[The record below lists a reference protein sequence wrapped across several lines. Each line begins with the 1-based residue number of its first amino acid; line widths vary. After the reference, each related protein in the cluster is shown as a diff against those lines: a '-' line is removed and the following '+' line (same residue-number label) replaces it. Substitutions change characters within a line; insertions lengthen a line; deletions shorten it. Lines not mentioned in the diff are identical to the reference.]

1 MGTTIVLAISL
12 LTIVPAQ
19 AQTAGDK
26 VVEPARAPETE
37 RVKADDIDDLL
48 AEGKVFFLDV
58 RNPLELEESG
68 TLEGYVNIPIDQLEG
83 RLDELPKDRAIL
95 TA

>member
-19 AQTAGDK
+19 AQTTGDK
-26 VVEPARAPETE
+26 AVEPARAPETE
-37 RVKADDIDDLL
+37 RVKAADIDDLL

-58 RNPLELEESG
+58 RNPLELEDSG